1 MVLVLRVLV
10 LRGRF
15 IFRSGSG
22 GRRVGVAAAALGWGC
37 REEPRTLE
45 IPRAFA
51 DNDFDLGAFP
61 LLQLGVRLTKSYQL

>member
-10 LRGRF
+10 LRARF

-22 GRRVGVAAAALGWGC
+22 GSRVGVAAAALGWGC

-51 DNDFDLGAFP
+51 EIRYLLGAFP
-61 LLQLGVRLTKSYQL
+61 LLQLGDRLTKSCQL